1 VQISLARQRRELKLP
16 QFDQR
21 WHKVIKPVLDSVET
35 PALVMDKAALRQ
47 KYQEFRREFSDA
59 AIYYALKANPH
70 PGIVMLLHELGCDFE
85 ISSQGELDL
94 LLRLAIPPD
103 RIISGN
109 PTKESSFVK
118 HAWDSGVTLFAFD
131 SYSEIDKLAE
141 LAPGSRVCIRLTV
154 PNDGSEWPLS
164 NKFGVEVDEAIR
176 LLLSASERHLIPEG
190 ITFHVGSQC
199 TQSNTWA
206 KAIEKS
212 SLVWRGAEA
221 MGLKLR
227 LLNAGGGFPIQ
238 YLKPIPS
245 TAEISSVIDKSI
257 RSSLPEG
264 LSLAVAPGRAL
275 VGDAGVLVTTV
286 IATAVRDSK
295 KWLYLDVGV
304 FNGLMEAVGGIKY
317 PMMADKAGPSVNWV
331 LSGPTCD
338 SFDVISEE
346 VELPDLS
353 VGDRVYIKSAGAY
366 TTAYASHF
374 DGFRIP
380 EIHYVE

>member
-1 VQISLARQRRELKLP
+1 MP
-16 QFDQR
+16 QSDQR
-21 WHKVIKPVLDSVET
+21 WKEVIKPVLESVET

-47 KYQEFRREFSDA
+47 KYQEFRGEFSDA
-59 AIYYALKANPH
+59 GIYYALKANPH
-70 PGIVMLLHELGCDFE
+70 PEIVMLLHELGCDFE

-94 LLRLAIPPD
+94 LLRLAIPPE

-109 PTKESSFVK
+109 PTKESSFIK
-118 HAWDSGVTLFAFD
+118 HAYGSGVSLFAFD
-131 SYSEIDKLAE
+131 SYSEIDKLQE
-141 LAPGSRVCIRLTV
+141 LAPGSRVCIRLAV

-164 NKFGVEVDEAIR
+164 KKFGVEVDESIE
-176 LLLSASERHLIPEG
+176 LLVAASEKHLIPEG

-199 TQSNTWA
+199 TQASTWA

-212 SLVWRGAEA
+212 SLVWKGVEA
-221 MGLKLR
+221 RGLKLR
-227 LLNAGGGFPIQ
+227 LLNAGGGFPIR

-245 TAEISSVIDKSI
+245 VAEISSVIEKSI
-257 RSSLPEG
+257 HSSFPEG
-264 LSLAVAPGRAL
+264 LRLAVAPGRAL
-275 VGDAGVLVTTV
+275 VGDAGVLVATV
-286 IATAVRDSK
+286 IATAVRDTK

-304 FNGLMEAVGGIKY
+304 FNGLMESVGGIKY
-317 PMMADKAGPSVNWV
+317 PMMTEKAGQPVNWT

-346 VELPDLS
+346 VELPDLC

-366 TTAYASHF
+366 TTAYASQF